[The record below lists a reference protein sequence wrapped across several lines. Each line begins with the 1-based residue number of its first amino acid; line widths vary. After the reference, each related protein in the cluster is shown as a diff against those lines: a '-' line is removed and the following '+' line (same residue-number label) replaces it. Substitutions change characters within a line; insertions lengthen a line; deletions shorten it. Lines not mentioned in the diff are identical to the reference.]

1 MGVILNFKIV
11 KNHSEYLKHYKWVS
25 FKYSLGFKTPNEVY
39 NELGGALPI
48 RI

>member
-1 MGVILNFKIV
+1 VTQYQLKKVEQLLNDRPRKC
-11 KNHSEYLKHYKWVS
+11 
-25 FKYSLGFKTPNEVY
+25 LGFKTPNEVY